1 MKYLC
6 TLSDYGYIHH
16 GLALYDSLIETTKD
30 DFVLYY
36 LTLDEKIE
44 SKLKE
49 LNLPKIKI
57 VTLKELISK
66 NEDLSKYSYKEYQD
80 FVWMLASYFSNF
92 LLKNEPIILF
102 LSNKD
107 YIKKSNL
114 QLLDFH
120 VSLELPIEIISF
132 KEIINILITK
142 YNFFKKSKIIINDY
156 EIDSNERSIT
166 KKKIKI
172 KLTEKELELI
182 LALKNNNGLNKS
194 YLLKSIWKHSLDLET
209 HAFETHLHRL
219 RKKINKYFKDKNF
232 IVEKNSLY
240 YLTN

>member
-1 MKYLC
+1 MSFTPDFDDNGFEDDLGS
-6 TLSDYGYIHH
+6 TSFSNILNELEFNNILNPNSISNHSD
-16 GLALYDSLIETTKD
+16 
-30 DFVLYY
+30 
-36 LTLDEKIE
+36 KIILVKILFCE
-44 SKLKE
+44 
-49 LNLPKIKI
+49 NLKIKE
-57 VTLKELISK
+57 VK
-66 NEDLSKYSYKEYQD
+66 NY
-80 FVWMLASYFSNF
+80 

-114 QLLDFH
+114 ELLDFH
-120 VSLELPIEIISF
+120 VSLQLPIEILSF
-132 KEIINILITK
+132 KEILNILITK
-142 YNFFKKSKIIINDY
+142 YNFLKKSKIIINDY
-156 EIDSNERSIT
+156 QIDSNERSIT